1 MLNIKEIKMIPSRAL
16 KKSSIC
22 WTFIFGV
29 AYDQNASLSHIISI
43 MVAIMSTAIVIYF
56 GDWIKSII
64 PIKLIVQL
72 LLVQVPL
79 FNLEKSILL
88 NIRVPAPLNN

>member
-1 MLNIKEIKMIPSRAL
+1 
-16 KKSSIC
+16 
-22 WTFIFGV
+22 
-29 AYDQNASLSHIISI
+29 
-43 MVAIMSTAIVIYF
+43 MSTAIVIYF

-64 PIKLIVQL
+64 PINLIVQL
-72 LLVQVPL
+72 LLVHVPL